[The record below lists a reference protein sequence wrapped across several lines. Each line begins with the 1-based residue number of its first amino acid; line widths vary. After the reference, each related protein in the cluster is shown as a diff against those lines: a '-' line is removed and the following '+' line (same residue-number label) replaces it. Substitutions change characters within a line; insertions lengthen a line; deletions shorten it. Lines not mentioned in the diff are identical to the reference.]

1 MSLKYGK
8 HIRYRDN
15 RYVYICCIALISIYK
30 KRTNALL
37 NEINRA
43 FVINIYPAA
52 SYSPRPLPAKY
63 HQRWRA

>member
-1 MSLKYGK
+1 MKLL
-8 HIRYRDN
+8 R
-15 RYVYICCIALISIYK
+15 RYVQISKTDKIK
-30 KRTNALL
+30 MNKKDKRTVDC
-37 NEINRA
+37 EINSA